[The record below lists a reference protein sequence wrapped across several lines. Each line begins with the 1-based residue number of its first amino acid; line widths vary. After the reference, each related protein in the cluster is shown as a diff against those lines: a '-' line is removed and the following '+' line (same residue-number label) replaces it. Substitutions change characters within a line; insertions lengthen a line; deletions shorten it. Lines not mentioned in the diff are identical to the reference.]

1 MLRMSRKPLSVLIL
15 LLCIAGVGIAAAYI
29 FAVSNVVHVDIS
41 YGAALSGSTTDSSIT
56 LTATVT
62 NGASPARAGIVV
74 DFYYSI
80 DSGATWTFFASQAT
94 DASGVA
100 TATYN
105 ATANGSYD
113 FRATATIP

>member
-1 MLRMSRKPLSVLIL
+1 MSRKPLSVLIL

-29 FAVSNVVHVDIS
+29 FAVSNVVHVDMQ
-41 YGAALSGSTTDSSIT
+41 YGAVLSNSVADSSVT
-56 LTATVT
+56 LIATVT
-62 NGASPARAGIVV
+62 NGVSPVRAGIIV

-80 DSGATWTFFASQAT
+80 DSGTTWTYFATQNT

-100 TATYN
+100 MATYN